1 MLIQVSRGFQCLL
14 EALLRSWLL
23 LLLGFGLAA
32 NIYSDA
38 HLHRVP
44 IFAIF
49 IALSG
54 LVIAYR
60 YSAKP
65 SAETEAYWYK
75 IGIGLLLLAVIASLG
90 WVLCFDSVQ
99 ISDFGVYF
107 RCGTMPHTSLTEWVS
122 ICQSKY
128 MHSNLIYW
136 NRSLLYTF
144 IAGKFAGANY
154 LFFKIYNVVWHAAT
168 LILWFFGI
176 RYYYGARVA
185 AIATAL
191 LMVYPEWWFTLTL
204 ATTDNVALF
213 FLIAFLLLV
222 PQLGR
227 IGSKGWV
234 VLGVAGAMFC
244 ANQLRTLGPLLM
256 LALIGWG
263 IWSACKERAL
273 PVLLKV
279 FFVLMVYIGIG
290 LIVGHYSPT
299 NITEPFIFLKSLS
312 AVDFSSR
319 QDFGSNYSWVEH
331 FWFSMPKE
339 VRGEVAAHKLLV
351 EFVYNVSQ
359 LPVYL
364 YHKAADLFSGV
375 GYSYLAAD
383 PSAVFNADTFF
394 TVPKSTVPFS
404 FAMLQWFAAFEMV
417 LLTLSCW
424 FLLRNRLDSVVL
436 TSLMWAAI
444 FLLITL
450 GLSEAQP
457 RYSILIMPV
466 LALLSALSLS
476 PGATVMVSLRGNHQ
490 QSSISILKSILSG
503 FAFFILAFLLT
514 VFITHLLAA
523 KLPEPLI
530 QSKQDPEGV
539 QLGQA
544 CNALPAKIEGSYNR
558 LHIVPAVGSSCV
570 SVSIPLPD
578 STSGVAFFVAGEKF
592 PFMFESS
599 VISPYSYQVASG
611 QKVLLTDALGD
622 KSVRWYHIA
631 LPDNLRAATNS
642 LSFVLRSH
650 SAVKG
655 VEPFDIWFFKTTFQK

>member
-1 MLIQVSRGFQCLL
+1 MLMQVSRGFLSLL

-23 LLLGFGLAA
+23 LLLGFGLVA
-32 NIYSDA
+32 NIYSDS
-38 HLHRVP
+38 HLQRVP
-44 IFAIF
+44 ISAIF
-49 IALSG
+49 IALFG

-65 SAETEAYWYK
+65 SANTEAYWYK
-75 IGIGLLLLAVIASLG
+75 IGIVLLFLAVIASLG
-90 WVLCFDSVQ
+90 WALCFDSVQ

-107 RCGTMPHTSLTEWVS
+107 RCGTAPHTSLTEWVS

-128 MHSNLIYW
+128 LHTNLIYW

-154 LFFKIYNVVWHAAT
+154 LFLKIYNVVWHAAT

-176 RYYYGARVA
+176 RYYYGARLA
-185 AIATAL
+185 TIATAL

-222 PQLGR
+222 PQLER
-227 IGSKGWV
+227 VGSKVWV
-234 VLGVAGAMFC
+234 VLGLAGVMAC
-244 ANQLRTLGPLLM
+244 ANQLRTIGPLLM

-263 IWSACKERAL
+263 IWSVCKERAL
-273 PVLLKV
+273 SVLLKV
-279 FFVLMVYIGIG
+279 FFVLIVYISIG
-290 LIVGHYSPT
+290 LIVGHYSPV
-299 NITEPFIFLKSLS
+299 NITESFIFLKALS

-319 QDFGSNYSWVEH
+319 QDFGSNYSWMEH

-339 VRGEVAAHKLLV
+339 VKADVAAHKLLV
-351 EFVYNVSQ
+351 EFVYNVKQ
-359 LPVYL
+359 LPIYL

-404 FAMLQWFAAFEMV
+404 FAILRWFSAFEMV

-436 TSLMWAAI
+436 TGLMWAAV

-457 RYSILIMPV
+457 RYSVLIMPV
-466 LALLSALSLS
+466 LALLSALALFPVTAAEMGSQGS
-476 PGATVMVSLRGNHQ
+476 NHQ
-490 QSSISILKSILSG
+490 ESSISILKSIG
-503 FAFFILAFLLT
+503 AFLLT
-514 VFITHLLAA
+514 VFISHLLTA

-530 QSKQDPEGV
+530 QSKQDPDGV

-544 CNALPAKIEGSYNR
+544 CNALPAKIEASYNR

-570 SVSIPLPD
+570 SVTIPLHE
-578 STSGVAFFVAGEKF
+578 STSDVSFFVAGERF
-592 PFMFESS
+592 PFMFEPA

-622 KSVRWYHIA
+622 KSVQWYHLA
-631 LPDNLRAATNS
+631 LPYDSRAATNS
-642 LSFVLRSH
+642 LSFVLRSR
-650 SAVKG
+650 SAVRDI
-655 VEPFDIWFFKTTFQK
+655 EPFDVWFFKTTLQKQ